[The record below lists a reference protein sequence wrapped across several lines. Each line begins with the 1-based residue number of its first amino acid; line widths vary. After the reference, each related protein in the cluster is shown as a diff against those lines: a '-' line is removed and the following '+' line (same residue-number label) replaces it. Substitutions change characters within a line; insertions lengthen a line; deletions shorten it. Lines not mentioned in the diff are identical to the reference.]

1 MDEVKESQVI
11 TDIRLICTE
20 KTNDSRRLEQ
30 QREAERE
37 RRSRDI
43 CHACFLRLFRAAAGG
58 KESSV
63 KPERYGL
70 VSVCGSGSC

>member
-1 MDEVKESQVI
+1 MDEVKESQVT
-11 TDIRLICTE
+11 TDIRQFCTE
-20 KTNDSRRLEQ
+20 KRLEQ

-70 VSVCGSGSC
+70 VSVCCSGSC